1 MRFQLN
7 TIMNTYNIYI
17 VYEML
22 TRTSF
27 SLMPKQKINL
37 NYLLLG
43 NLANQA
49 LREQQSYVMVKSA
62 LSKAASDSQL
72 RIISC

>member
-7 TIMNTYNIYI
+7 TT
-17 VYEML
+17 
-22 TRTSF
+22 
-27 SLMPKQKINL
+27 KQKINL